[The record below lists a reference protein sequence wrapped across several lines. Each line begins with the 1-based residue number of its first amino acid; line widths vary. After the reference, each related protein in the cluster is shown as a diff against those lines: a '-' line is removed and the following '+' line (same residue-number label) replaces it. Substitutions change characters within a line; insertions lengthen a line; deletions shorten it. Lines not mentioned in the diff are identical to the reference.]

1 MAVRALSGKGFALS
15 LSATESAT
23 AEHVMRSCLADIAQL
38 SSSTSSSSSSSSSRC
53 LFWTELSCSDRAEDV
68 ESGVTTTLMD
78 VERFLTAAHAA
89 LPADSLVMVMTQGDL
104 LRLRQLAAKKQR

>member
-1 MAVRALSGKGFALS
+1 
-15 LSATESAT
+15 
-23 AEHVMRSCLADIAQL
+23 
-38 SSSTSSSSSSSSSRC
+38 
-53 LFWTELSCSDRAEDV
+53 
-68 ESGVTTTLMD
+68 MD